1 MPWPA
6 EEPYPATIGGHAAG
20 PRGHA
25 VYTAWVN
32 LCGHPAI
39 GIPAAPAPSGLPIGV
54 QLVADFGQDDA
65 LLALAAQLEVAL
77 GWSARWPALAE
88 SSGG

>member
-6 EEPYPATIGGHAAG
+6 EEPYPAAIGGHAAG

-39 GIPAAPAPSGLPIGV
+39 NIPAAPAPSGLPIGV

-77 GWSARWPALAE
+77 GWSARWPALAATRG
-88 SSGG
+88 S